1 MNMPGGASGRRGSVP
16 ARGPGLGPTDVTQA
30 GGTVTVTVTVT
41 AAVTVTVAGSR
52 RPGANSETFI
62 IFKLEAS
69 LRAGTAEPGDV
80 SCDFFFPSLFFVY
93 SSRKQ

>member
-1 MNMPGGASGRRGSVP
+1 MAAAAAGQGSGTRT
-16 ARGPGLGPTDVTQA
+16 LTDVT